1 MKENKNY
8 TNFHI
13 PSPKATVFEFEV
25 NRKDDQRCIINVIRD
40 EAFFYRLENGEERRV
55 LIGDYKKLMEHLFK
69 TGGCWLVRKKGKKRT
84 TPRVF
89 FEKSDASFLLREG
102 YSVFHLQSSSI
113 MSYDNDYSNIIVSN
127 NEIKSI
133 GEIPGGDYCVAWL
146 EGQKPMTMKEVEAAR
161 QRAMEDEEAEG
172 ERSIKLKKENS
183 ELRSENNSLKTEN
196 KALKKEERT
205 KSEELSRLKAAQQNE
220 TNEPEGL
227 FSWKD
232 LGWFGAASAFIFGGL
247 GLGIGLCISKK

>member
-1 MKENKNY
+1 MNRKNQKK
-8 TNFHI
+8 FHI

-40 EAFFYRLENGEERRV
+40 EAFFYRLENGDERRV
-55 LIGDYKKLMEHLFK
+55 LIGDYKKLMEYLVK
-69 TGGCWLVRKKGKKRT
+69 TGGCWLVRKKSKKKT
-84 TPRVF
+84 TARVF

-102 YSVFHLQSSSI
+102 YSVFHLQSSSF

-127 NEIKSI
+127 NEIRSI

-161 QRAMEDEEAEG
+161 QRAMEDEEAEE
-172 ERSIKLKKENS
+172 ERSIRLKRENT

-205 KSEELSRLKAAQQNE
+205 KSEELSKLQAAQQKG